1 MQSICDFTKT
11 ADAIIV
17 SINESVSKATTPH
30 TQQIAIKALH
40 LANILVRKNRGY
52 GNSIF
57 DSPVMLP
64 DMPPV
69 EAIKIRMS
77 DKIAR
82 IRNLSQKAEGQVDF
96 ESLSDSYLDLAGY
109 SVLAACLLDLTTIK
123 PFEPEAIRGEHPLR
137 ERSPDGLPATSQL
150 TREDFA
156 IWIASLERDPATI
169 KTKDTESQAHDCPQ
183 GYREGWEDAFGHL
196 ISVLLPNRKP

>member
-1 MQSICDFTKT
+1 MPSQNITQKIDEFSRTLDS
-11 ADAIIV
+11 A
-17 SINESVSKATTPH
+17 ATS
-30 TQQIAIKALH
+30 QAEQIALKALH
-40 LANILVRKNRGY
+40 LASILVRKNRGY
-52 GNSIF
+52 GNSVF

-69 EAIKIRMS
+69 EAIKVRMS
-77 DKIAR
+77 DKITR

-109 SVLAACLLDLTTIK
+109 SVLAACLLDLMTIK

-137 ERSPDGLPATSQL
+137 ERSPDGLPATSQF

-196 ISVLLPNRKP
+196 ISVLLPNHKP